1 MGYGHRRA
9 AFPLKYLSFGKEII
23 NANDFDG
30 ISKKDKSIWEKS
42 KKLYDFIST
51 FKKIPLIGEFIF
63 SIFDNFQKIFS
74 FYPKRDLSNPSF
86 QLRQNYSLI
95 RKGWGKSFFEKIKS
109 KKVPLLSTF
118 FIPAFMAEHF
128 GYKGSI
134 YCLICDSDIS
144 RAWAPFNPSQSNI
157 KYLVPTER
165 AAQRLS
171 HYGVSFD
178 NIFLTGFPLPQ
189 ENIGG
194 KDMNILKEDF
204 SNRLLNLDPKKKY
217 FKQYKSLVRS
227 YLGKLPRKSN
237 HPLTIMFAVGGAGA
251 QKEIG
256 LKILKSFKKRIK
268 RKEVRLIFSAGN
280 RKEVNN
286 YFISKI
292 KKEGLAKF
300 LGENIKIVFNK
311 KIESYFSSFNEAL
324 RTTDIL
330 WTKPSELSFYSALGI
345 PLIIAPPIGSQEEFN
360 KEWLLRS
367 GFGIEQKDPQ
377 YANQWLFD
385 WLRKGYFA
393 EMSMEGFI
401 EGKKMGTLN
410 IGEIILR
417 EEEKKC
423 SGY

>member
-1 MGYGHRRA
+1 
-9 AFPLKYLSFGKEII
+9 
-23 NANDFDG
+23 
-30 ISKKDKSIWEKS
+30 
-42 KKLYDFIST
+42 
-51 FKKIPLIGEFIF
+51 
-63 SIFDNFQKIFS
+63 
-74 FYPKRDLSNPSF
+74 
-86 QLRQNYSLI
+86 
-95 RKGWGKSFFEKIKS
+95 
-109 KKVPLLSTF
+109 
-118 FIPAFMAEHF
+118 
-128 GYKGSI
+128 
-134 YCLICDSDIS
+134 
-144 RAWAPFNPSQSNI
+144 
-157 KYLVPTER
+157 
-165 AAQRLS
+165 
-171 HYGVSFD
+171 
-178 NIFLTGFPLPQ
+178 
-189 ENIGG
+189 
-194 KDMNILKEDF
+194 
-204 SNRLLNLDPKKKY
+204 LLNLDPNKKY